1 MDLPSLKLTAKAAR
15 ITYIPGTPSVPF
27 FKATLPLNPAT
38 IALKIGHLAFQVY
51 IYIYPGINIFLRCG
65 RLHLPS
71 DLWKEVGVETTSW
84 NPPLLFQQNPP
95 VFTSP
100 EVN

>member
-1 MDLPSLKLTAKAAR
+1 MNFMDLPSLKLTAKAAR

-51 IYIYPGINIFLRCG
+51 IYISWDQ
-65 RLHLPS
+65 HLS
-71 DLWKEVGVETTSW
+71 KVWTTS
-84 NPPLLFQQNPP
+84 PSFR
-95 VFTSP
+95 SM
-100 EVN
+100 ERGGS